1 MYNEVMILYIDETEN
16 NEYFVVTGLLAES
29 EKITNDAYYYFKKRV
44 NGYKI
49 SPKLKGKVFTEFKS
63 ILIDEQFQSI
73 KKKMLEI
80 IRTVDGVIIYSA
92 YIKKTNHIKQ
102 SLKQKVYLR
111 LLKNIVSSIDEEV
124 DIIFDEFQLPIFE
137 ENIMKA
143 IIEMPN
149 VKSIMPGDSQLI
161 PGLQFADN
169 LCSVVRMKLVDED
182 KNDFYS
188 IIQDLVKQAK
198 IEQ

>member
-1 MYNEVMILYIDETEN
+1 MVLYIDETEN

-44 NGYKI
+44 DRYKI
-49 SPKLKGKVFTEFKS
+49 APKLKGKLYTEFKS
-63 ILIDEQFQSI
+63 ILIDIKFQSI
-73 KKKMLEI
+73 KKKMLET

-111 LLKNIVSSIDEEV
+111 LLKNIVSSIDEEI
-124 DIIFDEFQLPIFE
+124 DIIFDQFQLPIFE
-137 ENIMKA
+137 ENIMKT
-143 IIEMPN
+143 IIELPN
-149 VKSIMPGDSQLI
+149 VKSIMPGDSQKI